1 MEKRYKISD
10 LAEILEEM
18 KSYIEQYEDVEEIEG
33 YFQEITSTGLFEDSC
48 GKCIREGHDIICV
61 DEY

>member
-18 KSYIEQYEDVEEIEG
+18 KLYIEQYEDIEEIEG
-33 YFQEITSTGLFEDSC
+33 YFQEITSTGLFEDSL
-48 GKCIREGHDIICV
+48 GKCFREGSDVVCL